1 MNSKVV
7 TSFVTAGVLLIM
19 VIILLLVWRDLNP
32 LLGAIVGASLGW
44 AAGILL
50 APYDEEKRRF
60 ERLSKNV
67 AAFLGGYAVAKIDRV
82 FDLLLDKSGGI
93 PRVLD
98 SSLQHAFWIALV
110 CFIVTAVTVFVART
124 YE

>member
-1 MNSKVV
+1 MNPKIV

-60 ERLSKNV
+60 ERLSKSV

-82 FDLLLDKSGGI
+82 FDLLLEKRRNPS
-93 PRVLD
+93 RAR
-98 SSLQHAFWIALV
+98 LQPAT
-110 CFIVTAVTVFVART
+110 C
-124 YE
+124 

>member
-1 MNSKVV
+1 MNSKIV
-7 TSFVTAGVLLIM
+7 TSFVTAGVLLIV

-44 AAGILL
+44 AGGILL
-50 APYDEEKRRF
+50 ALYDEEKRRF
-60 ERLSKNV
+60 ERLSKSV
-67 AAFLGGYAVAKIDRV
+67 AAFLGGYAVGKNDRV
-82 FDLLLDKSGGI
+82 FDLLLDKSGGM

-98 SSLQHAFWIALV
+98 SSLQHAFRIALV
-110 CFIVTAVTVFVART
+110 CFIVTAGTVFVART